1 MDFLLQLRSLIA
13 CAAILVV
20 AHAVGRSVAQ
30 CLRFTAED
38 RAATVVWN
46 TALGMVVCGS
56 LLMMLGLAGVL
67 YGSFLFALTAA
78 GTIAECA
85 FLAWRRSKRAMV
97 TPSASAAA
105 PLDPRQHLD
114 LPTWLCRLLLTGAL
128 MAAIAALL
136 GALAPPIAGD
146 ALCYHLELPKRY
158 LQEHALTH
166 FPYSDNSTYPLLA
179 EMWFLW
185 GLALDGPITAQLMHW
200 SCGLLL
206 AGGAYVVA
214 LPIVGRRAAIAA
226 ACVALLTPG
235 VNNQMTAPLND
246 VALAAFTT
254 LAFAATC
261 RAVRQ
266 GEKAAFVVAGLMLGG
281 ALAVKFTALVFVV
294 AGLAALAVVALHN
307 HHEVS
312 FIVRGVGVTA
322 VMAAILAGP
331 WYARAWY
338 YHGDPLY
345 PFLSSQSR
353 LMTESSP
360 AQTASKQAS
369 AFPVAKAPLGRGPTA
384 WLEAPWLMTMQPER
398 FGGRGHQLG
407 PLWLMLLPLV
417 GLVPA
422 AFRSRITPVFL
433 VALPYAGACLLLR
446 QNVRFL
452 LPLVPLGAVLVVC
465 VWSTF
470 RAWPRAPRIVGWS
483 VVAGVLLLL
492 TFLPVGRA
500 RHHACV
506 AVGLESRANYLTRC
520 EPTFAAACWANAHLP
535 AGAHLLS
542 QEHRAY
548 WFQSKLTRDNIFRR
562 SHDYSAASSTEA
574 ATLGPTL
581 RSHGITHLLLA
592 DAVGSDASAYESTL
606 SRAFERESVTAGP
619 ERAPKVVAEFHT
631 ATMEAGPRRYRIVEL
646 R

>member
-20 AHAVGRSVAQ
+20 AHAVGRSVAR
-30 CLRFTAED
+30 CMRFAAED
-38 RAATVVWN
+38 RAAAVVWN

-56 LLMMLGLAGVL
+56 LFMILGFARVL
-67 YGSFLFALTAA
+67 YGSFLFALTTA
-78 GTIAECA
+78 GIVAECA

-97 TPSASAAA
+97 TPSTSAAM
-105 PLDPRQHLD
+105 PFDPRQCLD
-114 LPTWLCRLLLTGAL
+114 LPTWLCRLLVAGAL

-226 ACVALLTPG
+226 ACVTLLTPG

-246 VALAAFTT
+246 IALAAFTT

-266 GEKAAFVVAGLMLGG
+266 GERAAFVVAGLMLGG

-307 HHEVS
+307 RHEVS

-345 PFLSSQSR
+345 PFFSSQSHTR
-353 LMTESSP
+353 SMPESSP
-360 AQTASKQAS
+360 AQATSKQAS
-369 AFPVAKAPLGRGPTA
+369 AFPVAKTPLGRGPIA

-433 VALPYAGACLLLR
+433 VALPYAGASIADR
-446 QNVRFL
+446 S
-452 LPLVPLGAVLVVC
+452 GALD
-465 VWSTF
+465 
-470 RAWPRAPRIVGWS
+470 ARAPHCW
-483 VVAGVLLLL
+483 
-492 TFLPVGRA
+492 LPVGRA

-562 SHDYSAASSTEA
+562 SHDYSAASSADA

-581 RSHGITHLLLA
+581 RSHGFTHLLLA
-592 DAVGSDASAYESTL
+592 DADGSDASAYESTL
-606 SRAFERESVTAGP
+606 SRAFERESVKAGP

-631 ATMEAGPRRYRIVEL
+631 ATIETGSRRYRIVEL